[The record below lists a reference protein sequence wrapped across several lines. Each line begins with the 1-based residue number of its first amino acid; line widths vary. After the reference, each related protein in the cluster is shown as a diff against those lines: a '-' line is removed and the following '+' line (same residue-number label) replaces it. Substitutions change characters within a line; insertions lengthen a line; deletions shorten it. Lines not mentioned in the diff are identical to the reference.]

1 MNHYTDNF
9 EPSESEQIRQEIK
22 ETKKKLQELE
32 HELHLYQQELQEL
45 EHERHLAQQAEYENK
60 YGRINFADALKKVMK

>member
-1 MNHYTDNF
+1 MKHYTDDF

-32 HELHLYQQELQEL
+32 HELHLV
-45 EHERHLAQQAEYENK
+45 QQAEYENK
-60 YGRINFADALKKVMK
+60 YGRINLADALKKVMK

>member
-1 MNHYTDNF
+1 MKHYTDNF

-32 HELHLYQQELQEL
+32 HELHLCE
-45 EHERHLAQQAEYENK
+45 QAEYENK

>member
-1 MNHYTDNF
+1 MKHYTDNF

-32 HELHLYQQELQEL
+32 HELHL
-45 EHERHLAQQAEYENK
+45 AQQAEYENK
-60 YGRINFADALKKVMK
+60 YGRINLADALKKVMK